1 MSPHP
6 RPLSARVSWWWLPVF
21 LGLLAGYAVLVL
33 VLVRDGI
40 PVVLALTVPPALLGA
55 AASTV
60 VFLKKFLGSPT
71 PAVVPEL
78 EPAVDTAPETA
89 AGPGSE
95 RETAGS

>member
-6 RPLSARVSWWWLPVF
+6 RPLSARMSWWWLPVF

-40 PVVLALTVPPALLGA
+40 PVVLALTVPPAILGA

-60 VFLKKFLGSPT
+60 VFLKNFLGSATTSAVPEPR
-71 PAVVPEL
+71 PAVE
-78 EPAVDTAPETA
+78 TGPETA
-89 AGPGSE
+89 AGTGAE